1 MRRTDPA
8 RLVAVAAGGMV
19 GATARWSISTAW
31 PVSLDQFPTTT
42 LAINL
47 VGSFLLGLVVAGL
60 LERRPAAPVTHTFLG
75 TGLLGA
81 FTTFSTLTVEAVVLV
96 DAGQVWR
103 AGVYLAAS
111 LVAGVA
117 AAASGLA
124 LGRTWWVHR

>member
-1 MRRTDPA
+1 MPRTDPV
-8 RLVAVAAGGMV
+8 RLIAVAAGGMV
-19 GATARWSISTAW
+19 GATARWSISIAW
-31 PVSLDQFPTTT
+31 PVSLDEFPTTT

-47 VGSFLLGLVVAGL
+47 LGSFLLGLVVAGL
-60 LERRPAAPVTHTFLG
+60 LERRPPAPVTHTFLG

-103 AGVYLAAS
+103 AGVYLAVS

-117 AAASGLA
+117 VAASGLA
-124 LGRTWWVHR
+124 LGRTWWVQR

>member
-1 MRRTDPA
+1 MPRTDPV
-8 RLVAVAAGGMV
+8 RLLAVAAGGMV
-19 GATARWSISTAW
+19 GATARWSISVAW
-31 PVSLDQFPTTT
+31 PVSLDEFPTTT

-60 LERRPAAPVTHTFLG
+60 LERRPPAPVTHTFLG

-103 AGVYLAAS
+103 AGVYLAVS

-117 AAASGLA
+117 VAASGLA
-124 LGRTWWVHR
+124 LGRIWWVQR